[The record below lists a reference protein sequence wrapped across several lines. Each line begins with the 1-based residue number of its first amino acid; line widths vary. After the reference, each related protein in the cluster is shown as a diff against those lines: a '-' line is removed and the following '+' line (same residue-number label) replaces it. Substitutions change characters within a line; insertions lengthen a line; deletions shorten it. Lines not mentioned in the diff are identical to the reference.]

1 MMREFTEE
9 EYVASLNEQRHMY
22 VWCLKSIGGLSD
34 SDANSEAESIYRYK
48 SQSEEHRYLVLHE
61 DAWHWA
67 MLKING
73 ELYWITNPELQTESV
88 EYNQEYERYIQNPT

>member
-1 MMREFTEE
+1 MREFTEE
-9 EYVASLNEQRHMY
+9 EYVVLLKEQRHMY
-22 VWCLKSIGGLSD
+22 EWCLKKIGGLSD
-34 SDANSEAESIYRYK
+34 SEANYEAESIYRYK

-73 ELYWITNPELQTESV
+73 EQYWLTNPELQTESA
-88 EYNQEYERYIQNPT
+88 EYNQEYERYTKNYT